1 MVNYLG
7 WAATI
12 VFVLSYFCRRGD
24 VLRRIQMIGALM
36 WTIYGAFMHA
46 APVIVANL
54 LVFCAAAWTGAHSS
68 TCPSPKYTPASGIRI
83 TAPSRSLSTARKLHK
98 LTIWDSS

>member
-36 WTIYGAFMHA
+36 WTIYGAFLHA
-46 APVIVANL
+46 APVVVANL
-54 LVFCAAAWTGAHSS
+54 LVFCAAAWTRAHSS
-68 TCPSPKYTPASGIRI
+68 TPSTRPPQNKYGALRVFKGS
-83 TAPSRSLSTARKLHK
+83 SLL
-98 LTIWDSS
+98 